1 MDFYPFK
8 QIIITI
14 KSYSLRS
21 KAFKVSIP
29 LGTSK
34 VLVKKQWVYVKH
46 YIHKII
52 NQCV

>member
-8 QIIITI
+8 QIIIKI
-14 KSYSLRS
+14 KRYSLRS

-34 VLVKKQWVYVKH
+34 VLVKKTIGYT
-46 YIHKII
+46 
-52 NQCV
+52 

>member
-34 VLVKKQWVYVKH
+34 VLVKKTIGIRKTLH
-46 YIHKII
+46 S
-52 NQCV
+52 